1 MGPVP
6 DGLGNLNKLLILDLN
21 RNFLSGSMPLTFGNL
36 TSLLKLDLSRNNLEG
51 KLPMEIGNLRNLTL
65 LDLSGNKFSGG
76 LPNSLQEMVSLNE
89 MALSNNPIGGDLN
102 GIQWENLE
110 NLEFLDLSN
119 TDLTGKIPDSLT
131 ELKRL
136 RFLGLINNSLSGNI
150 SPRFEDM
157 PCISA
162 LYLNGNNF
170 TGEIGFS
177 VSFYG
182 KMGSR
187 FGLSGNPNLCSSVGV
202 VGSRNAPI
210 GVKSC
215 EKEKSGGV
223 PDIDLI
229 GRISV
234 GKWNQN
240 SQCTLSGFRGK
251 EMVIFLV
258 WIMVL

>member
-1 MGPVP
+1 
-6 DGLGNLNKLLILDLN
+6 
-21 RNFLSGSMPLTFGNL
+21 
-36 TSLLKLDLSRNNLEG
+36 
-51 KLPMEIGNLRNLTL
+51 
-65 LDLSGNKFSGG
+65 
-76 LPNSLQEMVSLNE
+76 

-177 VSFYG
+177 VSF
-182 KMGSR
+182 M
-187 FGLSGNPNLCSSVGV
+187 
-202 VGSRNAPI
+202 
-210 GVKSC
+210 
-215 EKEKSGGV
+215 
-223 PDIDLI
+223 
-229 GRISV
+229 
-234 GKWNQN
+234 GKWEVV
-240 SQCTLSGFRGK
+240 LGYLEIR
-251 EMVIFLV
+251 IFVPLLG
-258 WIMVL
+258 WWDKKCSNWGEIL